1 MLFSKVVYMLGMI
14 LSGPGACS
22 CVHFHKNLFKKDCK
36 MCQKLVMF
44 RYWKSVFPISI
55 LRILFT
61 QLIELIEPQLL
72 DGFLLLDNVWN
83 FLLSRKC
90 SFNISKC
97 LLIGLPASELFGA
110 ILGWD
115 KISLRWRFWSP
126 TPKTSWIRIHEGIS
140 KDSPF

>member
-1 MLFSKVVYMLGMI
+1 MLFSKVVSVLGMI

-36 MCQKLVMF
+36 IRQKLVMF
-44 RYWKSVFPISI
+44 RYWKSVFPTSI
-55 LRILFT
+55 LSILFT
-61 QLIELIEPQLL
+61 QLIELIDPQLL
-72 DGFLLLDNVWN
+72 HGFLLLDKVWN

-97 LLIGLPASELFGA
+97 LVIGLPASELLGA

-115 KISLRWRFWSP
+115 RIFLRWRFWSP
-126 TPKTSWIRIHEGIS
+126 THKTSWIRIHEGRS
-140 KDSPF
+140 KDSAF